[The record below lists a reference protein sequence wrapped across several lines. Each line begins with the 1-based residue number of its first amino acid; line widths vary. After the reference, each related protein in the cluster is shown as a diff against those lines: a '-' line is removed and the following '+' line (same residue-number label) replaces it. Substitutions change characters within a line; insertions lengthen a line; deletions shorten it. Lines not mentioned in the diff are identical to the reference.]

1 MDATAYSSPD
11 LARASAIGLL
21 FRYRLQPPIIDLD
34 CIPTVDLWPGDVA
47 ALTCANIL
55 GKAGAAGVDGEPALV
70 LGRQAVIEGP
80 DVAQG
85 GEGRASVRLTV
96 AVVGLIHKNLG
107 AIAPSAVVTA
117 WNAGTKTI
125 TVQANAYTSTTND
138 YLARDS
144 AGFFAG
150 DVVQIADQYGTT
162 VTATATVASVGT
174 NTITLTATPASAP
187 ASGNVVRVT
196 SYASAVSAQRG
207 RWAFIADAS
216 DEVDGD
222 PDNAYTYP
230 VG

>member
-1 MDATAYSSPD
+1 ME
-11 LARASAIGLL
+11 ASAGKRRALEPQR
-21 FRYRLQPPIIDLD
+21 FCTGRSRRRYQTFFL
-34 CIPTVDLWPGDVA
+34 
-47 ALTCANIL
+47 
-55 GKAGAAGVDGEPALV
+55 
-70 LGRQAVIEGP
+70 
-80 DVAQG
+80 
-85 GEGRASVRLTV
+85 
-96 AVVGLIHKNLG
+96 
-107 AIAPSAVVTA
+107 SA
-117 WNAGTKTI
+117 
-125 TVQANAYTSTTND
+125 TND

-162 VTATATVASVGT
+162 VTAAATVASVGT

-187 ASGNVVRVT
+187 TSGDIVRVT

-207 RWAFIADAS
+207 RWAFVADAS